1 MVQQQFWIVAVETFF
16 IYISIISSFV
26 KKYICMHCVVDN
38 VDIYITV
45 MLEDFLGF

>member
-1 MVQQQFWIVAVETFF
+1 
-16 IYISIISSFV
+16 
-26 KKYICMHCVVDN
+26 MHCVVDN